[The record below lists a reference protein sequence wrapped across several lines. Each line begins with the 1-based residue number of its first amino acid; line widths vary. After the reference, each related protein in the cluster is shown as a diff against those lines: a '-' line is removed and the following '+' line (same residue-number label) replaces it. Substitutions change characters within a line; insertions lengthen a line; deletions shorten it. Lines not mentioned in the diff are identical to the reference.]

1 MVVPCPLHVLTL
13 RLGTSRQGVPWCLPH
28 PREALLG
35 MWKGMWE
42 KEKGWHTP
50 LTPLLS
56 SWVQEFL
63 NEENKGLDVLL
74 EYLAFAQCSVAYVPT
89 ATGILGAP
97 FPLIPCPDAPS
108 LGWGQLP
115 VGLRGAGWAWGALS
129 SPRSQPW
136 MSPCVC
142 WH

>member
-1 MVVPCPLHVLTL
+1 
-13 RLGTSRQGVPWCLPH
+13 
-28 PREALLG
+28 
-35 MWKGMWE
+35 MWKGRWE
-42 KEKGWHTP
+42 EEKGWNTP
-50 LTPLLS
+50 LTLLLP

-89 ATGILGAP
+89 ATGIPTTP

-108 LGWGQLP
+108 LGWSQAQ
-115 VGLRGAGWAWGALS
+115 RGWQAWGALNR
-129 SPRSQPW
+129 PRSQPW
-136 MSPCVC
+136 VSPCVC